1 MFTLRINSGTT
12 NDPNKSNQENAASVR
27 TTDDTFTLVSA
38 LHDGEQ
44 PSGPGPS
51 PSSSPQQ
58 PPSVAAAVVD
68 SQQPVSGVV
77 ASSPPLSPSSVG
89 EQPKDSSSAGAS
101 AAQDGGTWFSKLVN
115 DLPTLK
121 LPPGKK
127 DWDTSSKDQQST
139 DVTTAIPTPPVTVP
153 TTLFKH

>member
-1 MFTLRINSGTT
+1 VFTLRINSGTT

-44 PSGPGPS
+44 PSGAGL
-51 PSSSPQQ
+51 SSSPQQ
-58 PPSVAAAVVD
+58 PPSVAAALVD

-77 ASSPPLSPSSVG
+77 ASSPPSSPSPVD
-89 EQPKDSSSAGAS
+89 EQPKDGSSAGAS
-101 AAQDGGTWFSKLVN
+101 AAQDGGTWFSKLVS
-115 DLPTLK
+115 DLPALK
-121 LPPGKK
+121 PPPGKK

-139 DVTTAIPTPPVTVP
+139 DVTTATPTPPVTVP